1 MVEWLRGWVRSP
13 EVLTRPQASAQGSQ
27 TFGFPPYAIV
37 GRDDHFDWLSYKFAK
52 ASTHSSDRCSTRE
65 RFKVGSRSAAPR
77 PGALWR
83 LRMAVAD
90 LDELWEVKCQCIY
103 CRG

>member
-1 MVEWLRGWVRSP
+1 MRSP

-52 ASTHSSDRCSTRE
+52 ASTHSIL
-65 RFKVGSRSAAPR
+65 APLLMGFDE
-77 PGALWR
+77 P
-83 LRMAVAD
+83 
-90 LDELWEVKCQCIY
+90 LDVEAELAIL
-103 CRG
+103 

>member
-1 MVEWLRGWVRSP
+1 MRSP

-52 ASTHSSDRCSTRE
+52 ASTHSAKVKAERRKEQRHAAAAAAGREPGRRGNPNWSKSD
-65 RFKVGSRSAAPR
+65 AR
-77 PGALWR
+77 PARATAGGRVL
-83 LRMAVAD
+83 L
-90 LDELWEVKCQCIY
+90 LL
-103 CRG
+103 GG

>member
-1 MVEWLRGWVRSP
+1 MRSP

-52 ASTHSSDRCSTRE
+52 ASTYSSPDSLGE
-65 RFKVGSRSAAPR
+65 DGGIGS
-77 PGALWR
+77 
-83 LRMAVAD
+83 
-90 LDELWEVKCQCIY
+90 
-103 CRG
+103 